1 VIEEGLEMLIAC
13 LVAFA
18 ILIAAWVV
26 LPDSAEK
33 VQVIRPAGVEAT
45 KRDTVTVSQ
54 GL

>member
-1 VIEEGLEMLIAC
+1 MLIAC

-26 LPDSAEK
+26 LPDSAQT
-33 VQVIRPAGVEAT
+33 VRVSRPAGTEVT
-45 KRDTVTVSQ
+45 KRDTVPVSQ